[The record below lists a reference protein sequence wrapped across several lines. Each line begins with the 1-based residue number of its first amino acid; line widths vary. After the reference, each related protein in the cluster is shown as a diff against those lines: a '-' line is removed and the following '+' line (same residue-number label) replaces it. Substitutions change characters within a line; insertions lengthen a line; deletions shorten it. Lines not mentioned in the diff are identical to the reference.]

1 MESSPELAHEVVAAF
16 AVLAGGVE
24 VDGWLHA
31 DTTRV
36 AAIARTGHLGRIL
49 IPRSFDSSLR

>member
-16 AVLAGGVE
+16 VLAGGGAV
-24 VDGWLHA
+24 VGWLHA
-31 DTTRV
+31 ATSMV
-36 AAIARTGHLGRIL
+36 AAIARTGHLRRIL